1 MSSNNSENNPDMI
14 NDTINITGTQTTD
27 YLYAL
32 FTNPSLLITLS
43 VIVIIFYLLFSS
55 LGNLT
60 NEESQQSVGG
70 LAFIELL
77 LWGTFFLLIFI
88 NSAVYF
94 FEFDITAGIN
104 NLFSN
109 EPQVDLN
116 VTTPYSSELGID
128 NKNGSGDSSDND
140 SGSGSGSGSGSDGS
154 GDSGGNEVFHVPGND
169 YAYEDAK
176 AICGAYD
183 ARLATYNEVENAYNK
198 GGEWCSY
205 GWSEDQLAL
214 YPTQKQTYDELQ
226 KIEGHENDCGRPGV
240 NGGYFAD
247 PQLKFGVNCFG
258 AKPKIKALEREIMEN
273 SEKYPKNL
281 KDIKLEKK
289 TNYWRDNIKNIM
301 LAPFNSTTWSKV

>member
-60 NEESQQSVGG
+60 NEESQQSIGG

-116 VTTPYSSELGID
+116 VTTPYSSELGSKKKK
-128 NKNGSGDSSDND
+128 KNDEDSS
-140 SGSGSGSGSGSDGS
+140 GG
-154 GDSGGNEVFHVPGND
+154 SGGNEVFHVPGND

-214 YPTQKQTYDELQ
+214 YPTQKQTYDKLQ
-226 KIEGHENDCGRPGV
+226 EIEGHENDCGRPGV

-258 AKPKIKALEREIMEN
+258 AKPKITALEREIMEN

-301 LAPFNSTTWSKV
+301 LAPFNSSTWSKV

>member
-60 NEESQQSVGG
+60 NEESQQSIGG

-116 VTTPYSSELGID
+116 VTTPYSSELGSK
-128 NKNGSGDSSDND
+128 NKKKNDEDSS
-140 SGSGSGSGSGSDGS
+140 GG
-154 GDSGGNEVFHVPGND
+154 SGGNEVFHVPGND

-214 YPTQKQTYDELQ
+214 YPTQKQTYDKLQ
-226 KIEGHENDCGRPGV
+226 EIEGHENDCGRPGV

-258 AKPKIKALEREIMEN
+258 AKPKITALEREIMEN

-301 LAPFNSTTWSKV
+301 LAPFNSSTWSKV